1 MDLKIIILWMAVT
14 LPACAQTWF
23 KVAVENPATTVTL
36 PSGAAYR
43 FGATAST
50 SGACG
55 ALGWLS
61 GFSTGVPLPAY
72 YTSFACDPAPNV
84 VKELD
89 VLQTA
94 SPQTVKLTTNG
105 QTSTVT
111 VPALAVTQGAT
122 KATVVATFTCTVNLY
137 SDGSYASTSCTKAG
151 K

>member
-1 MDLKIIILWMAVT
+1 
-14 LPACAQTWF
+14 
-23 KVAVENPATTVTL
+23 
-36 PSGAAYR
+36 
-43 FGATAST
+43 
-50 SGACG
+50 
-55 ALGWLS
+55 
-61 GFSTGVPLPAY
+61 
-72 YTSFACDPAPNV
+72 V